1 LRSDMYW
8 LGGQYDVTPFFSLFG
23 AVYHQ
28 DVKDASDADPT
39 LFSLRAQYALS
50 KRTVLYM
57 AGGYAMAKHDNAV
70 SLSRDL
76 TGAADTQTGV
86 TAGIQHRF

>member
-1 LRSDMYW
+1 
-8 LGGQYDVTPFFSLFG
+8 G
-23 AVYHQ
+23 
-28 DVKDASDADPT
+28 
-39 LFSLRAQYALS
+39 QYALS
-50 KRTVLYM
+50 KRTVLYL

>member
-1 LRSDMYW
+1 MYW
-8 LGGQYDVTPFFSLFG
+8 LGGQYDVTPFFSLFA

-28 DVKDASDADPT
+28 DIKDASDADPT